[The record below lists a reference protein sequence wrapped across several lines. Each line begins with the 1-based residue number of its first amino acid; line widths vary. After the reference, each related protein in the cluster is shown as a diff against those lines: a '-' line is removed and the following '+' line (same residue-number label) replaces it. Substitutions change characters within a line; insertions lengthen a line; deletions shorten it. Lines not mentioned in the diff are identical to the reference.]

1 MAYLATPQP
10 WVALAD
16 VEAAVPDG
24 IPSDLSDTAALY
36 VATFAGEIEALAN
49 RPLSVVVVD
58 ELAEVLDGI
67 VLTQHRPVVSVED
80 CTYGSSVPT
89 TGISSG
95 LAVIEGV
102 LPGGSLLAPVSRA
115 AISYTARFPDTVMN
129 GAKGI
134 VVARTRRML
143 SKEDDDSLGL
153 SSTAEE
159 GHTESYVEEGW
170 LESEKAFIE
179 SLRRRVGA

>member
-58 ELAEVLDGI
+58 ELAEVHDGL
-67 VLTQHRPVVSVED
+67 VFTQHRPVVSVQSIL
-80 CTYGSSVPT
+80 YGGGAPT
-89 TGISSG
+89 TGIRGG
-95 LAVIEGV
+95 LVTIPSTMPMLGTSAYE
-102 LPGGSLLAPVSRA
+102 AT
-115 AISYTARFPDTVMN
+115 ISYTARFSATQLV

-134 VVARTRRML
+134 VVDRVKRML
-143 SKEDDDSLGL
+143 VKEDDDAIGTDG
-153 SSTAEE
+153 SSEE
-159 GHTESYVEEGW
+159 GHSERYVAEGW
-170 LESEKAFIE
+170 TPVEREFIE